1 MPNITIFSGDFCKGS
16 SVVKEFLDRTGFK
29 LFTDKDLAARAVILS
44 GLSEQKI
51 ERAFSPKTSVFDKF
65 TYEKERALAYLRLAM
80 AEIAAEHNL
89 LLCGYLGHL
98 IPREIT
104 HVLKV
109 CIIGDLKFR
118 ASVAAS
124 EQGLSEKEAL
134 RLIGKEDAE
143 KAYWV
148 STLHGVDDPWD
159 PSLYDIIIPM
169 AKTSA
174 GEAASLIEDYLKKD
188 VIKATK
194 SSKHAVADFLLAAQS
209 SVALAQEGHDV
220 EVAAKEGA
228 VSVTINK
235 NVLMLN
241 RLMDELKIIVGKV
254 PGVTSV
260 EVQVGKG
267 FHKADIYR
275 KFDFAAPS
283 KVLLVDDEREFVQTL
298 SERLILRDMGSA
310 VAYDGQSA
318 LEMLADDEPDV
329 LVLDLRMPGIDGIE
343 VLRRVKKTRPDVEV
357 IILTGHGTEN
367 DRKTC
372 MQLGA
377 FAYLQK
383 PVDIDQLAALL
394 KEANGKV
401 RARKNLTGSSL

>member
-1 MPNITIFSGDFCKGS
+1 MSNITIFSGDFCKGS
-16 SVVKEFLDRTGFK
+16 SVVKELLDRTGFR
-29 LFTDKDLAARAVILS
+29 LLTDKDLAARAGILS

-89 LLCGYLGHL
+89 LLSGYLGHL

-148 STLHGVDDPWD
+148 SALHGVDDPWD
-159 PSLYDIIIPM
+159 SSLYDIIIPM
-169 AKTSA
+169 AKNSA
-174 GEAASLIEDYLKKD
+174 GEAASLIEDYLQKD
-188 VIKATK
+188 VIKVTR
-194 SSKHAVADFLLAAQS
+194 SSKQAVADFLLAAQS
-209 SVALAQEGHDV
+209 SVALAKEGHDV
-220 EVAAKEGA
+220 EVAAKDGA

-241 RLMDELKIIVGKV
+241 RLMEELKTIVGKV
-254 PGVTSV
+254 PGVNSV
-260 EVQVGKG
+260 EVQVGKD

-383 PVDIDQLAALL
+383 PVDIDLLAAML